1 MNRDR
6 GALLALAFA
15 LASCGGSAAAPNKS
29 GSGGAQGEGS
39 AGDGGQ
45 SGLGPPQSADA
56 SAGTGA
62 GGGPGGDG
70 STPSGASTLP
80 EASSPGDGAPGVSSN
95 DAAGGAAMPP
105 PPDDGPWPADHYPIP
120 QMTDLGGS
128 VLSMPNVVT
137 VTFVGNASRD
147 ALRAFDDRLV
157 QGSDWWNAVTAGYG
171 VATGHGGVYVELPAM
186 AGGTMSDAQLQGKI
200 ADWVGSGALPTP
212 DPNTLF
218 VMYFASSTFI
228 TLQGTTSCRGFGGYH
243 TSTQI
248 PLEGGVMDTAYAV
261 IPDCGAGMQGFT
273 STTSHEI
280 AEATVDP
287 HVQTRPA
294 WYGYNDAWF
303 GGTSSMGTGAEVA
316 DVCERFAPVTDS
328 NGDVLSRSW
337 VNQAAAASHDP
348 CQPELPGEIYY
359 AAAVPT
365 QTIQING
372 IGIQYMSDG
381 YLVMKPGDSQ
391 TLDVV
396 VFSEAKLPNDVTLS
410 VGKSSRGSFASG
422 ITTGV
427 TASLSPTTGHN
438 GVHVSFTVQ
447 VGASVPAGNYPFV
460 VRAALNANDH
470 HDWPVILKVQ

>member
-1 MNRDR
+1 MVVSRDR
-6 GALLALAFA
+6 GASLALAIA
-15 LASCGGSAAAPNKS
+15 LASCGGSVGTRSTS
-29 GSGGAQGEGS
+29 GSGAQGAVGD
-39 AGDGGQ
+39 GDGGGGA
-45 SGLGPPQSADA
+45 SPSSDA
-56 SAGTGA
+56 SAGTGD
-62 GGGPGGDG
+62 DG
-70 STPSGASTLP
+70 SGSTGVSTTSP
-80 EASSPGDGAPGVSSN
+80 ESSVPTDGAPASHEGSAGDASGGVV
-95 DAAGGAAMPP
+95 MPP

-120 QMTDLGGS
+120 QMTDLGGT
-128 VLSMPNVVT
+128 VLSMPDVVT
-137 VTFVGNASRD
+137 VTFVGNSSRD

-157 QGSDWWNAVTAGYG
+157 QGSDWWNAITAGYG
-171 VATGHGGVYVELPAM
+171 VGKGRGGTYVELPAM

-200 ADWVGSGALPTP
+200 AQWVGSGALPTP
-212 DPNTLF
+212 DSNTLF
-218 VMYFASSTFI
+218 VMYFASSTSI

-248 PLEGGVMDTAYAV
+248 PLDGGVMDTAYAV
-261 IPDCGAGMQGFT
+261 IPDCGGGMQGFT

-316 DVCERFAPVTDS
+316 DVCERFAPISDS
-328 NGDVLSRSW
+328 SNDVVSRSW

-348 CQPELPGEIYY
+348 CQPEASGEIYY

-381 YLVMKPGDSQ
+381 YLVMKAGDSQ

-396 VFSEAKLPNDVTLS
+396 VFSEAKLPNDVTLT
-410 VGKSSRGSFASG
+410 VGKSSRGAFASG

-427 TASLSPTTGHN
+427 TTSLSPTTGHN
-438 GVHVSFTVQ
+438 GVHVAFTLQ
-447 VGASVPAGNYPFV
+447 VATSVAAGTYPFV